1 MRAISTMK
9 TNQVLTVTSPEGTS
23 LTLDNLEK
31 LVNAYLKNQPHYKPY
46 IINRKNNFINS
57 QGKEVTVSFADKKKL
72 GLKDY
77 LNLLL
82 DD

>member
-31 LVNAYLKNQPHYKPY
+31 LVNAYLKSQPDYKPY
-46 IINRKNNFINS
+46 IINRKNYFVTS
-57 QGKEVTVSFADKKKL
+57 QGKKANVEFSDKKKL